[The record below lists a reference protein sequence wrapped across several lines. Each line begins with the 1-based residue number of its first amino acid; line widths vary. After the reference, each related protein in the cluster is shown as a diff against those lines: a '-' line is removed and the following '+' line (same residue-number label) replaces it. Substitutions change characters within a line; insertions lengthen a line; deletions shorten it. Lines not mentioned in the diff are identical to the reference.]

1 MADDDRLLEILG
13 RALAPP
19 PAEPPPER
27 VAAFRALIAQGR
39 PEEADE
45 ADSVTSPDIEGTE
58 GSGEVRQLP
67 PIVDV
72 RPAAPPPRPAA
83 SAPAPTTPPPL
94 PPTPSPP
101 AVPELARHRARR
113 VGWLAAGA
121 SVAAAAVVLA
131 VLAVPNLIADRSR
144 PETVETARAA
154 VARLRTA
161 LALGDPIAVAEA
173 DAELVRVAGQ
183 LPHDEQQQVRNATVA
198 AHVEAIEFLRENRP
212 PPSPASPPGGQ
223 VAAPAPPVA
232 PPPEQAPTTTV
243 APAGDPGTPPPPP
256 DPASVP
262 PPPARSVT
270 IIVVSPQVDGTFEV
284 VFATSGFT
292 PEPGKKPGT
301 YAVRFSFDDGQSP
314 TTWTKSEA
322 WRFPGEHAVTYRQVC
337 AHVVDVNGVADPA
350 TGGCRSIL

>member
-1 MADDDRLLEILG
+1 VADDDRLLELLG

-39 PEEADE
+39 PEAEE
-45 ADSVTSPDIEGTE
+45 TDSAASPGTE
-58 GSGEVRQLP
+58 ESEQDVDVGQLP
-67 PIVDV
+67 PIVEG
-72 RPAAPPPRPAA
+72 RPARAASRPAA
-83 SAPAPTTPPPL
+83 SAP
-94 PPTPSPP
+94 TPSPAPPAPPPP
-101 AVPELARHRARR
+101 AVPELARRRTRR

-131 VLAVPNLIADRSR
+131 VLAVPNLVTDRSR
-144 PETVETARAA
+144 PETSVETARAA

-183 LPHDEQQQVRNATVA
+183 LPRDEQRQVRNDTVA

-212 PPSPASPPGGQ
+212 PPSPAPPPGGQ
-223 VAAPAPPVA
+223 VAAPTAPVVPDPAQV
-232 PPPEQAPTTTV
+232 PTTTV
-243 APAGDPGTPPPPP
+243 APAGDPATSPPPPP
-256 DPASVP
+256 DPTPAP

-284 VFATSGFT
+284 VFATAGFT
-292 PEPGKKPGT
+292 PEPGRKPGT
-301 YAVRFSFDDGQSP
+301 YAIRFSFDNGQSP
-314 TTWTKSEA
+314 TTWTKSEP

-337 AHVVDVNGVADPA
+337 AHVVDAHGAEDPA
-350 TGGCRSIL
+350 SGGCRSIL